1 MILKYLTIGGRRLQD
16 DRGSVGVLVAIV
28 MFFVLGMLAMTY
40 NTARLSTEKMRLQNA
55 VDAAALEHAA
65 WQARGMNMIQN
76 LNNEGFTGLMFSDE
90 FICIAVAL
98 NAFRMVCEGL
108 AKIPNVVTMA
118 IFKALEVLS
127 YYVVK
132 ALLFIAK
139 WISRGLVGKLIPAL
153 QTIAKFMP
161 IAGYASAQQLAQLN
175 GAEAIGGKSAFIKIG
190 DMSLGAFALGTPM
203 SELATAFVLPVEKET
218 FAGETDPEV
227 KAPWVCD
234 NKCYKDEIKSTNSVS
249 VRKNLEK
256 DVPEFEYY
264 PMVSKKRQNVP
275 DTDPVKWVLPTPCVW
290 FCYKDNSQ
298 IRLMPLTVWDVGFDT
313 KKGNKPRKRLEY
325 GHGGYSRMVA
335 FAAAKCVT
343 GDVVKQSVT
352 AKKDVFCIQR
362 PAGIG
367 TGATA
372 KLVPVTSVFAD
383 GFFKDHID
391 KLIYH

>member
-1 MILKYLTIGGRRLQD
+1 MIRKFLTIGGRRLQD

-55 VDAAALEHAA
+55 ADAAALEHAA

-108 AKIPNVVTMA
+108 TIVPFVGAV
-118 IFKALEVLS
+118 FKALEVVC
-127 YYVVK
+127 YFVVK
-132 ALLFIAK
+132 ALLFISK

-175 GAEAIGGKSAFIKIG
+175 GAEAIGGNSAYIKVG
-190 DMSLGAFALGTPM
+190 DMSLGVFALGTPM
-203 SELATAFVLPVEKET
+203 SELATAFVLPVEKEK
-218 FAGETDPEV
+218 FEGVTDPKD
-227 KAPWVCD
+227 KAPWICD
-234 NKCYKDEIKSTNSVS
+234 NQCYKDEIKTVNAVS
-249 VRKNLEK
+249 RRKDMEK

-264 PMVSKKRQNVP
+264 PMVSKKRKDVP
-275 DTDPVKWVLPTPCVW
+275 DTDPIKWVLPTPCVW

-298 IRLMPLTVWDVGFDT
+298 IRLMPLTVWDAGFDT
-313 KKGNKPRKRLEY
+313 MKGDKKRKRLQY
-325 GHGGYSRMVA
+325 GHGAYSRMVA

-372 KLVPVTSVFAD
+372 KLVPVSSVFSD